1 MWLRSHVERC
11 LQDLWQRYPLET
23 DGDRDYPFRYGTA
36 GCWVHVEP
44 EEPGT
49 VRVVGIAARELRRS
63 AKLLAEVNDVN
74 ARTRTAHAYF
84 TNGAVLVE
92 QALLASTVTR
102 ESLGQACTA
111 VGSVAHDIGGI
122 LAVMFDGETVF
133 PEELEPA
140 DGDVL

>member
-23 DGDRDYPFRYGTA
+23 DGDGDYPFRYGTA

-44 EEPGT
+44 DAPGT
-49 VRVVGIAARELRRS
+49 VRVVGIAARELHRS

-102 ESLGQACTA
+102 DSLGQACTA
-111 VGSVAHDIGGI
+111 VGSVADDIGGM